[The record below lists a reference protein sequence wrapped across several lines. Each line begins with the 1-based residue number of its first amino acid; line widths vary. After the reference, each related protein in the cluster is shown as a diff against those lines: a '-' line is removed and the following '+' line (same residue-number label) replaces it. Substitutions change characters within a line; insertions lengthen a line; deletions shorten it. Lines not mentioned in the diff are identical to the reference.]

1 MILVAAK
8 RLWGHSKNMFIL
20 HAGCLWIFEWKIEEW
35 KERKELFFC
44 KLNIKDGNV
53 FYTDIYTITTIKIF
67 TCSYI
72 KKSLKKC
79 LRRFNET
86 FSNYQATYQKK
97 LYLLFEK
104 SANFFH
110 RVSTEIGLTLPSLPP
125 VCFHSLFK
133 DLPLPVHNKSFLK
146 SVHWKRWKELMIM
159 LVHSCI

>member
-1 MILVAAK
+1 MQQ
-8 RLWGHSKNMFIL
+8 KNFGVIQKVCSLKTSNFGPAPPCSSLFIL

-53 FYTDIYTITTIKIF
+53 FYRDIYTITTIKMF

-79 LRRFNET
+79 LRAFNKS
-86 FSNYQATYQKK
+86 FSNYQATYQKE

-104 SANFFH
+104 SGNFFH
-110 RVSTEIGLTLPSLPP
+110 RVSIEIGLTPPLLSP
-125 VCFHSLFK
+125 VCFHSFSTDLSLPSRTSPLF
-133 DLPLPVHNKSFLK
+133 
-146 SVHWKRWKELMIM
+146 
-159 LVHSCI
+159 